1 MPPHAS
7 AHLAFTTAVADTREE
22 ALALADQYHEF
33 HAVTRVFELA
43 WAHSQVELQHL
54 HVSAAEV
61 HLFQRLAAHVIFAGP
76 RLRAASFDPGGQ
88 SPGAARTVAAWHLR
102 R

>member
-1 MPPHAS
+1 M
-7 AHLAFTTAVADTREE
+7 ADTREE

-43 WAHSQVELQHL
+43 WAHSQVELQHFICRL
-54 HVSAAEV
+54 PRK
-61 HLFQRLAAHVIFAGP
+61 HLFQRLAATFFSPVHGCGP
-76 RLRAASFDPGGQ
+76 LPRSAIRQ
-88 SPGAARTVAAWHLR
+88 SAGAARAVAAWHLR